1 MLSFSNQHAA
11 IKPFLVHFF
20 LSVISFVQPRRRLS
34 SAPTTNRYSRRAQGM
49 SRLAALRGHRQV
61 RPLHDRARRQTGG
74 VGPKSASIR
83 LIEPSAVLPITA
95 EIIVLFAVEC
105 LVAASWADEGFGAA
119 MSRAGSPRCR
129 GRNRA
134 VAEARPG
141 RDDVSPRRR
150 KAKRSCLIDR
160 RRPLERPTH
169 GPHAMQNDCKFARD
183 SHRGLL

>member
-1 MLSFSNQHAA
+1 LFTFSCQ
-11 IKPFLVHFF
+11 
-20 LSVISFVQPRRRLS
+20 VISFVQPRHRLS
-34 SAPTTNRYSRRAQGM
+34 SAPTTNRCSRRAQGM

-83 LIEPSAVLPITA
+83 LIAPSAVLPITA

-105 LVAASWADEGFGAA
+105 LVAASWAVEGFGAA

-141 RDDVSPRRR
+141 RDDVRHDGEGG
-150 KAKRSCLIDR
+150 KFKRL
-160 RRPLERPTH
+160 RP
-169 GPHAMQNDCKFARD
+169 A
-183 SHRGLL
+183 HRSIGMADLCSTSDAG